1 MYTLF
6 RTARPK
12 TIPCPAA
19 RPHIAQIREY
29 PPGPETDDSSE
40 ESDDDYCYSIQ
51 NVVNNVKTALP
62 EITLKLDNINTSLLV
77 DTGSTVNII
86 DENTHKQLGQPKL
99 KKGPE
104 PNLYPYGNSS
114 PLHVL
119 GQREIV
125 VETKSQ
131 LQCHKFYVTKGKHG
145 SLIGYPTAKALNLV
159 NIIHKVKDPTAKYLK
174 LFEGIGKLKDT
185 TVKLHIDESIPPV
198 AQKHRRTPF
207 HLRDKVEQ
215 EIQNLP

>member
-99 KKGPE
+99 KKG
-104 PNLYPYGNSS
+104 
-114 PLHVL
+114 
-119 GQREIV
+119 
-125 VETKSQ
+125 
-131 LQCHKFYVTKGKHG
+131 HKFYVTKGKHG

-159 NIIHKVKDPTAKYLK
+159 NIIHKVNDPTAKNLK